1 MRTLD
6 SVFATANNYRI
17 AGNFAIEFFH
27 PFSYG
32 GHYFSAESPAPKIT
46 GFVLRLPCSRR
57 QGFCTSFALERAGR
71 MGCRCASCS
80 RLANCHADVCDAVHE
95 HITNF
100 HFGEDV
106 DRQRLVDSG
115 WRVIPKTGL
124 FAFELDGFLLLG
136 IDGIGYD
143 FFDAHWRPLYELLEL
158 GWHLDD

>member
-1 MRTLD
+1 MEDTTSQRNHPLQKSPVLFCD
-6 SVFATANNYRI
+6 SRVAAVKDFARHSLSNVPAEWV
-17 AGNFAIEFFH
+17 AG
-27 PFSYG
+27 
-32 GHYFSAESPAPKIT
+32 
-46 GFVLRLPCSRR
+46 VLRARGLP
-57 QGFCTSFALERAGR
+57 TA
-71 MGCRCASCS
+71 MPMCAMLFMIDEQW
-80 RLANCHADVCDAVHE
+80 LADNVRK